1 MRSLRGAHG
10 CLQERRWTPGEEE
23 SRGGGLGPPVQPATD
38 SQHEQNAGSVC
49 LLENAPVQ
57 CGAFCSSLLH
67 PVYDHNFKMQRQWVE
82 TQERLGRMEN
92 QLLAI
97 QKALA
102 VVKLSPDVPEDVK
115 SNVTV
120 GKFEAINSRQFYI
133 GKKNLQDWNTSADTC
148 LQMGGYLASFQ
159 SQEEFDLVKAK
170 LNSQDSYWL
179 GIHNQDNNN
188 TFTSVSTGQPAK
200 FIELPANIFHNC
212 LKSSCFVLLHGG
224 KMSISESHKK
234 ANYICQADDL

>member
-1 MRSLRGAHG
+1 
-10 CLQERRWTPGEEE
+10 
-23 SRGGGLGPPVQPATD
+23 
-38 SQHEQNAGSVC
+38 
-49 LLENAPVQ
+49 
-57 CGAFCSSLLH
+57 
-67 PVYDHNFKMQRQWVE
+67 MQRQWDK
-82 TQERLGRMEN
+82 TQERLGRMET

-97 QKALA
+97 QKLLA
-102 VVKLSPDVPEDVK
+102 DVKFSPEVPEDVK
-115 SNVTV
+115 SNVAV
-120 GKFEAINSRQFYI
+120 GKFEAINSRQFFI
-133 GKKNLQDWNTSADTC
+133 GKNNLQDWNTSANIC

-179 GIHNQDNNN
+179 GIQIQDNNN

-212 LKSSCFVLLHGG
+212 MNNSCFVFLHGG
-224 KMSISESHKK
+224 KMSLSESVMK